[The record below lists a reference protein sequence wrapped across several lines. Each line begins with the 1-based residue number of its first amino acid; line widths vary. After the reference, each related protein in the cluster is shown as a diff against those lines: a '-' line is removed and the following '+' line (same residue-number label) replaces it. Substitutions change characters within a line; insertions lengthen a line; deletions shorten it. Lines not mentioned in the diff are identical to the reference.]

1 VLKDHTVAV
10 APAPGPVGNP
20 DGGSSFTIWQ
30 PGLAIIIS
38 RAHTPSIYIWKTNV
52 TAWSPDGNYLVE
64 GIGLKAVIEQSG
76 HPFPDPVLLAALH
89 LEHTPLLPVHDTA
102 LLRAT
107 FGSLAIA
114 WRPDGRILAATNFT
128 GSVDLFDCATGQK
141 LGTLFTPMNHTP
153 ISGSPALLRWSPD
166 GTRLL
171 LSSAQWGIVNVW
183 GPGQLPQT

>member
-1 VLKDHTVAV
+1 M
-10 APAPGPVGNP
+10 
-20 DGGSSFTIWQ
+20 
-30 PGLAIIIS
+30 
-38 RAHTPSIYIWKTNV
+38 

-76 HPFPDPVLLAALH
+76 HPFPDPLVLAALH
-89 LEHTPLLPVHDTA
+89 LDHTPLLPVHDTA

-128 GSVDLFDCATGQK
+128 GSVDLFDCVTGHK
-141 LGTLFTPMNHTP
+141 LGTLLTPKNRTP
-153 ISGSPALLRWSPD
+153 ISGSSALLRWSPD

-183 GPGQLPQT
+183 QLPQI